1 MANKKRVKKLFRT
14 RMLLFVPVCITL
26 ILVLVITIGKYWV
39 NIAAKYKENY
49 ELERTLN
56 SLKEKEVSLEVDVAK
71 LQEPDNIGRYAREKF
86 FYSKEV
92 EISFQLPI
100 VE

>member
-49 ELERTLN
+49 ELERTLD

-71 LQEPDNIGRYAREKF
+71 LQDPDYIGRYAREKF
-86 FYSKEV
+86 FYSKEG
-92 EISFQLPI
+92 EISFQLPTD
-100 VE
+100 E